1 MIEII
6 YKNKRPFYL
15 YMFLYKPKIIMIS
28 ILNNE
33 LESLSVGE
41 IVKNMP
47 KAAGIFSKLKIDFCC
62 GGNINF
68 NEACQRKGVNPEEVL
83 DQINELQQKSSST
96 TDLNFDSFDVDFL
109 ADYITNVHHKYLY
122 ENLPEINRL
131 VNKVFNKHKE
141 KYEYLNELFKLYV
154 ELEADLLGHL
164 PKEEN
169 ILFPYAKSLI
179 LNKKTNTTP
188 ERPFF
193 GTINNTLAVMNDEHN
208 RAGEIIHRLR
218 EITND
223 YTPPA
228 DACNSH
234 LLMLDMLKD
243 LDANLIQHI
252 HLENNILF
260 PKIVL
265 LEESTFGKN

>member
-1 MIEII
+1 
-6 YKNKRPFYL
+6 
-15 YMFLYKPKIIMIS
+15 MIS

-47 KAAGIFSKLKIDFCC
+47 KAASIFSKLKIDFCC
-62 GGNINF
+62 GGHINF
-68 NEACQRKGVNPEEVL
+68 VEACQRKGINPEEAL
-83 DQINELQQKSSST
+83 NQINELQLKSGST
-96 TDLNFDSFDVDFL
+96 IDLDFDSFDVDFL
-109 ADYITNVHHKYLY
+109 VDYIYNVHHKYLY
-122 ENLPEINRL
+122 ENLPEINRI
-131 VNKVFNKHKE
+131 VSKVVNKHKE
-141 KYEYLNELFKLYV
+141 KYGYLNELFELYT
-154 ELEADLLGHL
+154 ELEADLLEHL

-169 ILFPYAKSLI
+169 ILFPYTKNLI
-179 LNKKTNTTP
+179 LNKKANTIP
-188 ERPFF
+188 SRPFF
-193 GTINNTLAVMNDEHN
+193 GTINNPLMVMNDEHN
-208 RAGEIIHRLR
+208 RAGEILHRLR
-218 EITND
+218 AITKD

-228 DACNSH
+228 DACNSQ
-234 LLMLDMLKD
+234 LMMLDMLKD